1 MAILILHGYT
11 FATLE
16 LYESISGKTVHLS
29 TGLSSMEKNNKC
41 NDIKFNKIIY
51 TVGITASGVTKNLEI

>member
-1 MAILILHGYT
+1 MTVLILHGYT
-11 FATLE
+11 FAILE

-41 NDIKFNKIIY
+41 NDTKFNKIIY
-51 TVGITASGVTKNLEI
+51 TVRITASGVTRNLKI